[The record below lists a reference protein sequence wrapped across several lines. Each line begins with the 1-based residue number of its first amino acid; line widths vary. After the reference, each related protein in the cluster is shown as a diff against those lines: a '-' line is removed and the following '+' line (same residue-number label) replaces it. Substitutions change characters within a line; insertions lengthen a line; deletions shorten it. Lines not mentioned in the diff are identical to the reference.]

1 MHGIEFSF
9 CQSPSICFWQLA
21 ARVMM
26 NVLSILHAY
35 AESAKTRADLKDVD
49 RMLSALWETT
59 GPNATVCQATEAILT
74 RSAGSTSA
82 SLIQSVPLPR
92 LVGMKS
98 VWIHATVQSM
108 PTVLQGTTEEFVH
121 VILAIQEI
129 RTALSVQRVSL
140 KLKSR
145 YFLKD
150 WLENICNFQYPSLT
164 SAVQLMETVLAAKL
178 ALSSKAMENV
188 STHA

>member
-1 MHGIEFSF
+1 M
-9 CQSPSICFWQLA
+9 
-21 ARVMM
+21 R
-26 NVLSILHAY
+26 Y
-35 AESAKTRADLKDVD
+35 
-49 RMLSALWETT
+49 
-59 GPNATVCQATEAILT
+59 
-74 RSAGSTSA
+74 AGSMSA

-98 VWIHATVQSM
+98 VWIPATVQSM

-121 VILAIQEI
+121 VTRAIQGI

-150 WLENICNFQYPSLT
+150 
-164 SAVQLMETVLAAKL
+164 
-178 ALSSKAMENV
+178 
-188 STHA
+188 